1 MWVCPAAAAW
11 GPSRRPTAVDVV
23 WRLTRRFSAGR
34 RRARGVG
41 RVCGAMSAARPPA
54 RALRPQASA
63 GFVIQRLQLLGRRDA
78 REPRFLHPALGNE
91 GGELWLQCWL
101 QRGRWRRTLGGLRF
115 DECVSGRDTSSDDA
129 EQGVGGWPV
138 KSRHRMVQH
147 ELRTSGAA
155 CRTDP
160 RGNCAGRPVAAA
172 FKFPGLDRTPDDV
185 QPKPR
190 TPVSIV
196 TTTHKDYSPET
207 KSAASSAASSPTT
220 SAKPASA
227 AASPAQSLLTAMTF
241 DQ

>member
-115 DECVSGRDTSSDDA
+115 DECVSGRHLKRRCRSR
-129 EQGVGGWPV
+129 GVGARPFNHAIGWF
-138 KSRHRMVQH
+138 S
-147 ELRTSGAA
+147 TSCA
-155 CRTDP
+155 RLEP
-160 RGNCAGRPVAAA
+160 PAGR
-172 FKFPGLDRTPDDV
+172 
-185 QPKPR
+185 
-190 TPVSIV
+190 I
-196 TTTHKDYSPET
+196 HEET
-207 KSAASSAASSPTT
+207 ARGVRWPPHLNS
-220 SAKPASA
+220 PASTA
-227 AASPAQSLLTAMTF
+227 RQTTCNPSLGP
-241 DQ
+241 Q